1 MRPLQQAPQPVLH
14 PAPHPAPQPVL
25 HPAPHPAPQPVLQQ
39 APHPVPRPVP
49 RPVPQPVRAAAAED
63 RLDARFRAVAAREP
77 DRTAVTDARGS
88 VTYGRLAEQADAVTL
103 ALRGRVTAGQ
113 PVALRAGRSRHAL
126 AGLLGILGAGA
137 SYLPV
142 DPGYPPERQRHLLDD
157 SGTRLIL
164 TEGPPAPGETPLA
177 TLGPL
182 VLVSRPP
189 APAPAETPA
198 LPSDTA
204 YTIYTSGSTGA
215 PKGCVVGHAQV
226 LALLDAA
233 VPLFDVAA
241 DDVWTLFHSWSFDF
255 SVWEIWGALL
265 YGGRALVVDRE
276 TAADPEAFAG
286 LLAAER
292 VTVLNQVPSAF
303 GNLVTEAAA
312 AGVRLPA
319 LRHVVLGGE
328 ALVPGDIR
336 RWWDAGPAPAATV
349 TNMYGITETT
359 VHVTHCTVTADVLRE
374 AGGGRTPIG
383 RPLGHLT
390 VELRDGQGELVAP
403 GQPGELWV
411 GGAGVS
417 HGYLGRPGLTAE
429 RFPTAPDGTGRR
441 YRSGDWAVAG
451 ADGLLY
457 YAGRMDGQ
465 VKLRGFR
472 IELGEIE
479 AQLRALPG
487 VDGAACLVDDS
498 GRAPMLSAFLVA
510 DRDALPPDRVR
521 EHLAERLPA
530 HMLPQRLR
538 YLDRLPLT
546 PHGKLDRTALAA
558 VSGTGPR
565 GEDAL
570 NLTMRGGDH
579 RAG

>member
-1 MRPLQQAPQPVLH
+1 MKPPQ
-14 PAPHPAPQPVL
+14 
-25 HPAPHPAPQPVLQQ
+25 
-39 APHPVPRPVP
+39 
-49 RPVPQPVRAAAAED
+49 PVPQPVRAAVDGVD

-77 DRTAVTDARGS
+77 GRTAVTDDRGS
-88 VTYGRLAEQADAVTL
+88 VTYGRLAQDADAVTR
-103 ALRGRVTAGQ
+103 ALRGRVGAGR

-142 DPGYPPERQRHLLDD
+142 DPGYPRERQRYLLDD
-157 SGTRLIL
+157 SGARLL
-164 TEGPPAPGETPLA
+164 LSEGPPEPGETVLA
-177 TLGPL
+177 DLGPL
-182 VLVSRPP
+182 VLVARPP
-189 APAPAETPA
+189 APDTDDAPV

-233 VPLFDVAA
+233 VPLFDVGA

-265 YGGRALVVDRE
+265 YGGRAVLVDRE

-312 AGVRLPA
+312 GGVRLPA

-328 ALVPGDIR
+328 ALVPDDVR
-336 RWWDAGPAPAATV
+336 RWWEAGTAPAATV

-359 VHVTHCTVTADVLRE
+359 VHVTHCTVTPDVLR
-374 AGGGRTPIG
+374 AAAGGRTPIG
-383 RPLGHLT
+383 RPLDHLT
-390 VELRDGQGELVAP
+390 VELRDARGEPVAP

-429 RFPTAPDGTGRR
+429 RFPAAADGTGRR
-441 YRSGDWAVAG
+441 YRSGDWAFAD

-479 AQLRALPG
+479 AELRALPG
-487 VDGAACLVDDS
+487 VGGAACLVDDS
-498 GRAPMLSAFLVA
+498 GRTPVLGACLVA

-521 EHLAERLPA
+521 EHLAGRLPA

-546 PHGKLDRTALAA
+546 PHGKLDRAALAA
-558 VSGTGPR
+558 AAGAGPR
-565 GEDAL
+565 GADAL
-570 NLTMRGGDH
+570 TLATRGGDH

>member
-1 MRPLQQAPQPVLH
+1 MRP
-14 PAPHPAPQPVL
+14 
-25 HPAPHPAPQPVLQQ
+25 
-39 APHPVPRPVP
+39 PRPS
-49 RPVPQPVRAAAAED
+49 AED
-63 RLDARFRAVAAREP
+63 RLDVRFRAVAAREP
-77 DRTAVTDARGS
+77 DRTAVTDALGS
-88 VTYGRLAEQADAVTL
+88 VSYGELAERADAVTR
-103 ALRGRVTAGQ
+103 ALHGRVAPGR
-113 PVALRAGRSRHAL
+113 PVALRAGRSRYAL

-142 DPGYPPERQRHLLDD
+142 DPGYPRERQSYLLDD
-157 SGTRLIL
+157 SGARLVL
-164 TEGPPAPGETPLA
+164 TDGPPAPGETVLA
-177 TLGPL
+177 ALGPL
-182 VLVSRPP
+182 ILASLPP
-189 APAPAETPA
+189 APDAPV
-198 LPSDTA
+198 LPPDTA

-233 VPLFDVAA
+233 IPLFDVGA

-265 YGGRALVVDRE
+265 YGGRAVVVDKD
-276 TAADPEAFAG
+276 TAADPDAFAA

-312 AGVRLPA
+312 GAVRLPD
-319 LRHVVLGGE
+319 LRHVLLGGE
-328 ALVPGDIR
+328 ALVPDDIR
-336 RWWDAGPAPAATV
+336 RWWAAGTAPAAAV

-359 VHVTHCTVTADVLRE
+359 VHVTHCTLTPDILSE
-374 AGGGRTPIG
+374 AGPGRTPIG

-390 VELRDGQGELVAP
+390 VELRDEKGELVEP

-417 HGYLGRPGLTAE
+417 HGYLGRPALTAD
-429 RFPTAPDGTGRR
+429 RFTGGR
-441 YRSGDWAVAG
+441 YRSGDWAVAD
-451 ADGLLY
+451 ADGRLY

-479 AQLRALPG
+479 AELRALPG
-487 VDGAACLVDDS
+487 ADGAACLVDDS
-498 GRAPMLSAFLVA
+498 GRTPVLAAYLVA
-510 DRDALPPDRVR
+510 DRDVLPPHLVR
-521 EHLAERLPA
+521 ERLAGRLPA
-530 HMLPQRLR
+530 HMLPQRLH

-546 PHGKLDRTALAA
+546 PHGKLDRTALVTAPA
-558 VSGTGPR
+558 PVAR
-565 GEDAL
+565 GESP
-570 NLTMRGGDH
+570 
-579 RAG
+579 

>member
-1 MRPLQQAPQPVLH
+1 MRPRQPVRRPVPQP
-14 PAPHPAPQPVL
+14 APTI
-25 HPAPHPAPQPVLQQ
+25 
-39 APHPVPRPVP
+39 VP
-49 RPVPQPVRAAAAED
+49 RPVPQRTSTIVPQSGPQPGPQQVGATGAED

-77 DRTAVTDARGS
+77 GRTAVTDAQGS
-88 VTYGRLAEQADAVTL
+88 VTYGRLAAQADAVTR
-103 ALRGRVTAGQ
+103 ALRGRVAAGQ
-113 PVALRAGRSRHAL
+113 SVALRAGRSRHAL

-142 DPGYPPERQRHLLDD
+142 DPGYPQERQRHLLDD

-164 TEGPPAPGETPLA
+164 TDGPAAPGETPLA
-177 TLGPL
+177 ALGPL

-189 APAPAETPA
+189 APAPDAADTPV

-233 VPLFDVAA
+233 VPLFGVAA

-286 LLAAER
+286 LLAAEG

-312 AGVRLPA
+312 GGVRLPA

-328 ALVPGDIR
+328 ALVPDDLH
-336 RWWDAGPAPAATV
+336 RWWDAGTAPAATV

-374 AGGGRTPIG
+374 AAGGRTPIG

-390 VELRDGQGELVAP
+390 VELRDGQGELVTP

-429 RFPTAPDGTGRR
+429 RFPVAPDGTGRR

-479 AQLRALPG
+479 AELRALPG

-530 HMLPQRLR
+530 HLLPQRLR

-546 PHGKLDRTALAA
+546 AHGKLDRTALAA
-558 VSGTGPR
+558 APGTGPR
-565 GEDAL
+565 GKDAL
-570 NLTMRGGDH
+570 NPTMRGGGH

>member
-1 MRPLQQAPQPVLH
+1 MRSPQPQ
-14 PAPHPAPQPVL
+14 PQPQPHP
-25 HPAPHPAPQPVLQQ
+25 HPHPRSVCATV
-39 APHPVPRPVP
+39 AG
-49 RPVPQPVRAAAAED
+49 D
-63 RLDARFRAVAAREP
+63 RLDARFRSVAAREP
-77 DRTAVTDARGS
+77 DRTAVTDAQGS
-88 VTYGRLAEQADAVTL
+88 VTYGRLAQQADAVTR
-103 ALRGRVTAGQ
+103 ALLGRVAPGQ

-142 DPGYPPERQRHLLDD
+142 DPGYPQERQRHLLDD
-157 SGTRLIL
+157 SGARLVL
-164 TEGPPAPGETPLA
+164 TEGPPAPGETLLA
-177 TLGPL
+177 EPGPL

-189 APAPAETPA
+189 ASDAVGAPVLPA
-198 LPSDTA
+198 DTA

-233 VPLFDVAA
+233 VPRFDVKAE
-241 DDVWTLFHSWSFDF
+241 DVWTLFHSWSFDF

-265 YGGRALVVDRE
+265 YGGRAVIVDRE
-276 TAADPEAFAG
+276 TAADPEAFAA

-312 AGVRLPA
+312 DGVRLPA

-328 ALVPGDIR
+328 ALVPDDIR
-336 RWWDAGPAPAATV
+336 RWWDAGTAPAAAV

-359 VHVTHCTVTADVLRE
+359 VHVTHCAVTPEVLCE
-374 AGGGRTPIG
+374 AGPGRTPIG

-390 VELRDGQGELVAP
+390 VELRDEQGELVAP

-429 RFPTAPDGTGRR
+429 RFPAAPDGTGRR
-441 YRSGDWAVAG
+441 YRSGDWAVAD
-451 ADGLLY
+451 ADGRLY

-479 AQLRALPG
+479 AELRALPG

-498 GRAPMLSAFLVA
+498 GRTPVLGACLVA
-510 DRDALPPDRVR
+510 DREVLPPDRVR

-546 PHGKLDRTALAA
+546 PHGKLDRTALVAA
-558 VSGTGPR
+558 SGAGPR
-565 GEDAL
+565 GGDAL
-570 NLTMRGGDH
+570 DPAARGGDH

>member
-1 MRPLQQAPQPVLH
+1 MRSPQP
-14 PAPHPAPQPVL
+14 PAG
-25 HPAPHPAPQPVLQQ
+25 
-39 APHPVPRPVP
+39 
-49 RPVPQPVRAAAAED
+49 D
-63 RLDARFRAVAAREP
+63 RLDARFRAIAAREP
-77 DRTAVTDARGS
+77 DRTAVTDASGA
-88 VTYGRLAEQADAVTL
+88 VTYGRLAEQADAVTR
-103 ALRGRVTAGQ
+103 ALHGRIAPGQ
-113 PVALRAGRSRHAL
+113 PVALRAGRTRYAL

-142 DPGYPPERQRHLLDD
+142 DPGYPQERQRYLLDD
-157 SGTRLIL
+157 SGTRLVL
-164 TEGPPAPGETPLA
+164 TDGPPAPGETVLA
-177 TLGPL
+177 EPGPL
-182 VLVSRPP
+182 VLTSRPP
-189 APAPAETPA
+189 APAAPAAPV

-233 VPLFDVAA
+233 IPLFDVGA

-265 YGGRALVVDRE
+265 YGGRAVVVDKD
-276 TAADPEAFAG
+276 TAADPDAFAA

-312 AGVRLPA
+312 GGVRLPA

-328 ALVPGDIR
+328 ALVPDDIR
-336 RWWDAGPAPAATV
+336 RWWAAGTAPAATL

-359 VHVTHCTVTADVLRE
+359 VHVTHCTLTPEVLRE
-374 AGGGRTPIG
+374 AGPGRTPIG
-383 RPLGHLT
+383 RPLSHLT
-390 VELRDGQGELVAP
+390 VELRDGKGESVAP

-417 HGYLGRPGLTAE
+417 HGYLGRPALTAE
-429 RFPTAPDGTGRR
+429 RFTGGH
-441 YRSGDWAVAG
+441 YRSGDWAVAD
-451 ADGLLY
+451 ADGRLY

-472 IELGEIE
+472 VELGEIE
-479 AQLRALPG
+479 AELRALPG

-498 GRAPMLSAFLVA
+498 GRTPVLAACLVA
-510 DRDALPPDRVR
+510 DRDVLPPPLVR
-521 EHLAERLPA
+521 ERLAGRLPA
-530 HMLPQRLR
+530 HLLPQRLH

-546 PHGKLDRTALAA
+546 PHGKLDRAALVAA
-558 VSGTGPR
+558 SGAGPR
-565 GEDAL
+565 GGDPRIHAE
-570 NLTMRGGDH
+570 RGGDH

>member
-1 MRPLQQAPQPVLH
+1 MNRPWESPRPLGATT
-14 PAPHPAPQPVL
+14 
-25 HPAPHPAPQPVLQQ
+25 
-39 APHPVPRPVP
+39 
-49 RPVPQPVRAAAAED
+49 AAQD

-77 DRTAVTDARGS
+77 DRTAVTDARGP
-88 VTYGRLAEQADAVTL
+88 VTYGRLAEDADAVTR
-103 ALRGRVTAGQ
+103 AVRGRVSPGQ

-142 DPGYPPERQRHLLDD
+142 DPGYPRERQRHLLDD

-177 TLGPL
+177 DLGQL

-189 APAPAETPA
+189 AAGTAGTPV

-204 YTIYTSGSTGA
+204 YTIYTSGSTGV

-233 VPLFDVAA
+233 VPLFDVSE

-265 YGGRALVVDRE
+265 YGGRAVVVDRE
-276 TAADPEAFAG
+276 TAADPEAFAR

-303 GNLVTEAAA
+303 GHLVTEAAA
-312 AGVRLPA
+312 GAVRLPD

-328 ALVPGDIR
+328 ALVPDDVR
-336 RWWDAGPAPAATV
+336 RWWDAGTAPAATV

-359 VHVTHCTVTADVLRE
+359 VHVTHCPVTADVLRE

-390 VELRDGQGELVAP
+390 VELRDEHGESVAP

-417 HGYLGRPGLTAE
+417 HGYLGRPELTAE
-429 RFPTAPDGTGRR
+429 RFPAAPDGTGRR

-479 AQLRALPG
+479 AELRALDG

-498 GRAPMLSAFLVA
+498 GRTPVLGAFVVA
-510 DRDALPPDRVR
+510 DRDALPPERVR
-521 EHLAERLPA
+521 AHLAGRLPA

-546 PHGKLDRTALAA
+546 PHGKLDRTALGAA
-558 VSGTGPR
+558 SGAGSRRRDPLDT
-565 GEDAL
+565 A
-570 NLTMRGGDH
+570 MRGVDH

>member
-1 MRPLQQAPQPVLH
+1 MKPPQMPE
-14 PAPHPAPQPVL
+14 
-25 HPAPHPAPQPVLQQ
+25 
-39 APHPVPRPVP
+39 VPEMPGATV
-49 RPVPQPVRAAAAED
+49 AGD

-77 DRTAVTDARGS
+77 HRTAVTDTQGS
-88 VTYGRLAEQADAVTL
+88 ATYGRLAEHADAVTR
-103 ALRGRVTAGQ
+103 ALRGHVAPGQ
-113 PVALRAGRSRHAL
+113 PVALRAGRSRYAL

-142 DPGYPPERQRHLLDD
+142 DPGYPQERQRYLLDD
-157 SGTRLIL
+157 SGTRLVL
-164 TEGPPAPGETPLA
+164 TEGRPAPGETPLA
-177 TLGPL
+177 ELGPL
-182 VLVSRPP
+182 VLASRPP
-189 APAPAETPA
+189 APGAADTPV
-198 LPSDTA
+198 LPPDTA

-233 VPLFDVAA
+233 IPLFGTGAE
-241 DDVWTLFHSWSFDF
+241 DVWTLFHSWSFDF

-265 YGGRALVVDRE
+265 YGGRAVVVDRD
-276 TAADPEAFAG
+276 TAADPEAFAA

-312 AGVRLPA
+312 AGVRLPG

-328 ALVPGDIR
+328 ALVPDDIR
-336 RWWDAGPAPAATV
+336 RWWAAGTSPAARV

-359 VHVTHCTVTADVLRE
+359 VHVTHCPVTADVLRH
-374 AGGGRTPIG
+374 AGPGRTPIG
-383 RPLGHLT
+383 RPLSHLN
-390 VELRDGQGELVAP
+390 VELRDENGELAAP
-403 GQPGELWV
+403 GELGELWV

-429 RFPTAPDGTGRR
+429 RFPAAQDGSGRR
-441 YRSGDWAVAG
+441 YRSGDWAVAD

-479 AQLRALPG
+479 AELRALPG
-487 VDGAACLVDDS
+487 VSGAACLVDDS
-498 GRAPMLSAFLVA
+498 GRTPVLGAYLVA
-510 DRDALPPDRVR
+510 DRDVLPPARVR
-521 EHLAERLPA
+521 ERLAERLPA
-530 HMLPQRLR
+530 HMLPQRLH
-538 YLDRLPLT
+538 YLDRLPVT
-546 PHGKLDRTALAA
+546 AHGKLDRAALAA
-558 VSGTGPR
+558 APATGAR
-565 GEDAL
+565 GRNAL
-570 NLTMRGGDH
+570 AHTTPGGDH